1 VVVIEFCWASMIEF
15 RHFSAVHG
23 SVAGEVSNL
32 VCVERSSFPSEVY
45 YGVVVDVA
53 LTHRLL

>member
-1 VVVIEFCWASMIEF
+1 MIEF